1 MVVLAI
7 HVDDTTIT
15 GSTVKLVNEF
25 KRQIGKKFEIT
36 DLGSISWLLGLS
48 IKQDH
53 ATCTLYISQKSYI
66 ESIIHPFNMDNVKS
80 LTVPIDP
87 NILLSKDQCPT
98 TEEGK
103 RDMKNIS
110 YCEAIG
116 ALNWVVIGSCLDIAF
131 VVGQL
136 AQYMENPRK
145 SHWEAVKRVL
155 RYLKGTKDLK
165 LVYGNV
171 GDKGLQALFDANGA
185 NQEH

>member
-1 MVVLAI
+1 
-7 HVDDTTIT
+7 
-15 GSTVKLVNEF
+15 
-25 KRQIGKKFEIT
+25 
-36 DLGSISWLLGLS
+36 
-48 IKQDH
+48 
-53 ATCTLYISQKSYI
+53 
-66 ESIIHPFNMDNVKS
+66 
-80 LTVPIDP
+80 
-87 NILLSKDQCPT
+87 
-98 TEEGK
+98 
-103 RDMKNIS
+103 MKNIS

-171 GDKGLQALFDANGA
+171 GDKGLQAFFDANGA
-185 NQEH
+185 NQEHR